1 MQQLT
6 GTLTPKIQLTGT
18 LQAEAQLSGIVLT
31 CNTEE
36 IEYANEKDIVD
47 IFKGE

>member
-1 MQQLT
+1 MERLT

-18 LQAEAQLSGIVLT
+18 LQAEAQLTGIVLT

-36 IEYANEKDIVD
+36 IEYASEKDIVG

>member
-1 MQQLT
+1 MERLT
-6 GTLTPKIQLTGT
+6 GTLIPKIRLTGT
-18 LQAEAQLSGIVLT
+18 LQAEAQLVGTVLT

-47 IFKGE
+47 IFKGV